1 MSGMEPALIG
11 AAIGGGGAAV
21 TGKNPFQGALL
32 GGLMGGAGGA
42 FAGGFNAAGPGTLEG
57 LGAMEYPG
65 APSIMDRV
73 GAGFGSVGSSIQE
86 NPMLA
91 GQALNTAGQL
101 FAPHPRQMM
110 GGGGQVSRGQIPQM
124 DYSSLL
130 NPQQSTVLRPQAMSL
145 L

>member
-11 AAIGGGGAAV
+11 AAIGGGSAAM

-57 LGAMEYPG
+57 FGAMEYPG
-65 APSIMDRV
+65 APSFMDKV
-73 GAGFGSVGSSIQE
+73 GGGFNALGGAIQE

-91 GQALNTAGQL
+91 GQALNTASQV
-101 FAPHPRQMM
+101 FAPHQLRSM

-130 NPQQSTVLRPQAMSL
+130 NPQQQTVLRPQAMSL